1 MEFINN
7 GFNGDAG
14 TNEHHEINGKVE
26 HKLDINTRVEKY
38 HVPEDQWN
46 QKMKERLEDTSV
58 NGNLEKT
65 SLSQYKVSGEQW
77 DKFDKQL
84 KFNGIDPG
92 LPHVPKTQE
101 ITKDFNKKLSLSRQS
116 SEEQEYAKLDTM
128 NDRRRSVD
136 ILEYEKVKKMPH
148 RQHKDR

>member
-38 HVPEDQWN
+38 HVPEDEWN

-65 SLSQYKVSGEQW
+65 SLSQYKVSGEQ
-77 DKFDKQL
+77 
-84 KFNGIDPG
+84 
-92 LPHVPKTQE
+92 
-101 ITKDFNKKLSLSRQS
+101 LS
-116 SEEQEYAKLDTM
+116 
-128 NDRRRSVD
+128 
-136 ILEYEKVKKMPH
+136 
-148 RQHKDR
+148 

>member
-1 MEFINN
+1 
-7 GFNGDAG
+7 
-14 TNEHHEINGKVE
+14 
-26 HKLDINTRVEKY
+26 
-38 HVPEDQWN
+38 
-46 QKMKERLEDTSV
+46 V
-58 NGNLEKT
+58 NGNLDKT

-92 LPHVPKTQE
+92 LPPVPKTQE
-101 ITKDFNKKLSLSRQS
+101 ITKDSNKKQS